1 MSAVLSRL
9 FITPR
14 VSILFQWLVNKTA
27 FRPSF
32 LFFLPPPPP
41 PFFATIFNRIG
52 KYRTEKEFSLS
63 LSLWIHPF
71 YEKSSSFQGDIDFKK
86 YTKSGDIDGMVSR
99 RYF

>member
-14 VSILFQWLVNKTA
+14 VSILFQWLVNKTSTF
-27 FRPSF
+27 FRFSSF
-32 LFFLPPPPP
+32 FSLFF
-41 PFFATIFNRIG
+41 FSTIFNRIG

-63 LSLWIHPF
+63 LSGSSILSTST
-71 YEKSSSFQGDIDFKK
+71 EKSSSFQGDIDFKK
-86 YTKSGDIDGMVSR
+86 YTKSRDIDGVVSR